1 MPVLELKGHTEKV
14 HRCCY
19 VTTGN
24 SSEQLV
30 VSNLMWI
37 GLLLGIFFDNLIIQT
52 ANVDMS
58 HQLIWHH
65 Q

>member
-30 VSNLMWI
+30 VSNIMWI
-37 GLLLGIFFDNLIIQT
+37 G
-52 ANVDMS
+52 
-58 HQLIWHH
+58 
-65 Q
+65 